1 MEILG
6 HILNGFTIAVQPLNL
21 LFLFFGAVLGTVIGL
36 LPGIGPAA
44 GISLLLPVTFGM
56 DPIPALI
63 MLAGIY
69 YGAMYGN
76 TVSAVLINTPGTAS
90 AAMTSV
96 DGYPMARNGRA
107 GVALAIAAI
116 ASFIAGTLGIIALSL
131 FAIPLA
137 KFALRFGPAE
147 YFTLM
152 FFALTAVG
160 SLTGRSMAKG
170 IMSAVLGL
178 MIATIGID
186 LQTGQPRFTM
196 RIVEFQDGVPL
207 LVVIVGMFAVAEVL
221 LNVEKLFRGEL
232 KPIRIKG
239 NLWLTREEWRR
250 SIKPILRGGTIGFL
264 VGVIPGGGGTIATI
278 LAYAAEKK
286 MSKTPHRFGKG
297 AVEGVAAPEAAN
309 NAATCG
315 AFVPMLTMGVPGSGT
330 TAVLLAAFIMY
341 GIEPGPLLFQERPDL
356 VWGLIDSMYLGN
368 IILLVLNLPLVP
380 VFARILYLPPGVLL
394 TLILGIAIIGVY
406 TINNSVLDLYVLLF
420 FGALGYG
427 FRKLDVPV
435 APLIL
440 ALVLGGSMEQSFRQ
454 AMTISEANPIIFVSS
469 TISVALVLLSL
480 LSLLSPLFTPRLWRM
495 APVVEED
502 ES

>member
-1 MEILG
+1 MENLG
-6 HILNGFTIAVQPLNL
+6 HIIDGFAIAAQPLNL
-21 LFLFFGAVLGTVIGL
+21 LFLFLGAVLGTIIGM

-44 GISLLLPVTFGM
+44 GIGLLLPVTFGM

-76 TVSAVLINTPGTAS
+76 TASAVLINTPGTAS
-90 AAMTSV
+90 AAMTTI
-96 DGYPMARNGRA
+96 DGYPMARSGRA
-107 GVALAIAAI
+107 GAALAITAI
-116 ASFIAGTLGIIALSL
+116 ASFIAGTLAIVALTL
-131 FAIPLA
+131 FALPLA
-137 KFALRFGPAE
+137 DFALLFGPAE

-160 SLTGRSMAKG
+160 SLTGRSLARGM
-170 IMSAVLGL
+170 ISAVLGL

-196 RIVEFQDGVPL
+196 GIVEFQDGMPL
-207 LVVIVGMFAVAEVL
+207 LVVIVGLFAVSEVL
-221 LNVEKLFRGEL
+221 LSVEKWFQGEL
-232 KPIRIKG
+232 QPIRIKG
-239 NLWLTREEWRR
+239 KLWLTMEEWRR

-264 VGVIPGGGGTIATI
+264 VGVLPGGGGTIATI
-278 LAYAAEKK
+278 LAYATEKK
-286 MSKTPHRFGKG
+286 LSKTPQRFGNG
-297 AVEGVAAPEAAN
+297 AVEGIAAPEAAN

-315 AFVPMLTMGVPGSGT
+315 AFVPMLTLGVPGSGT
-330 TAVLLAAFIMY
+330 TAVLLAAFIMH
-341 GIEPGPLLFQERPDL
+341 GIPPGPMLFLERPDL

-368 IILLVLNLPLVP
+368 IILLVLNLPLIP
-380 VFARILYLPPGVLL
+380 VFARILYLPPGILL
-394 TLILGIAIIGVY
+394 SLILGIAIVGVY
-406 TINNSVLDLYVLLF
+406 TINYNVLDLYVLLF

-427 FRKLDVPV
+427 FRKIDMPV

-454 AMTISEANPIIFVSS
+454 AMTISNSDPLIFASS
-469 TISVALVLLSL
+469 TICVVLLMLSLTSL
-480 LSLLSPLFTPRLWRM
+480 LMPLLTRRLRRQG
-495 APVVEED
+495 AVVSEE

>member
-1 MEILG
+1 MENLG

-36 LPGIGPAA
+36 LQ

-69 YGAMYGN
+69 YGAMNGN

-137 KFALRFGPAE
+137 KFALRFSPAE

-186 LQTGQPRFTM
+186 LQTGQPRVTM

-368 IILLVLNLPLVP
+368 TILLVLNLPLVP
-380 VFARILYLPPGVLL
+380 VSSRA
-394 TLILGIAIIGVY
+394 
-406 TINNSVLDLYVLLF
+406 
-420 FGALGYG
+420 
-427 FRKLDVPV
+427 
-435 APLIL
+435 
-440 ALVLGGSMEQSFRQ
+440 
-454 AMTISEANPIIFVSS
+454 SS
-469 TISVALVLLSL
+469 TSPPACS
-480 LSLLSPLFTPRLWRM
+480 SPLSSGSRSLGFTRLITASLIYTFYCSSGRWGTVSGNSTCR
-495 APVVEED
+495 
-502 ES
+502 

>member
-1 MEILG
+1 MENLG

-36 LPGIGPAA
+36 LQ

-63 MLAGIY
+63 MLAESNN
-69 YGAMYGN
+69 GAMNGN

-137 KFALRFGPAE
+137 KFALRFSPAE

-186 LQTGQPRFTM
+186 LQTGQPRVTM

-221 LNVEKLFRGEL
+221 LNVEKLFLGEL

-286 MSKTPHRFGKG
+286 CRRPRTGSAKVRWRGSPRPRRRTTPPP
-297 AVEGVAAPEAAN
+297 AVPS
-309 NAATCG
+309 C
-315 AFVPMLTMGVPGSGT
+315 PC
-330 TAVLLAAFIMY
+330 
-341 GIEPGPLLFQERPDL
+341 
-356 VWGLIDSMYLGN
+356 
-368 IILLVLNLPLVP
+368 
-380 VFARILYLPPGVLL
+380 
-394 TLILGIAIIGVY
+394 
-406 TINNSVLDLYVLLF
+406 
-420 FGALGYG
+420 
-427 FRKLDVPV
+427 
-435 APLIL
+435 
-440 ALVLGGSMEQSFRQ
+440 
-454 AMTISEANPIIFVSS
+454 
-469 TISVALVLLSL
+469 
-480 LSLLSPLFTPRLWRM
+480 
-495 APVVEED
+495 
-502 ES
+502 

>member
-1 MEILG
+1 
-6 HILNGFTIAVQPLNL
+6 
-21 LFLFFGAVLGTVIGL
+21 
-36 LPGIGPAA
+36 
-44 GISLLLPVTFGM
+44 
-56 DPIPALI
+56 
-63 MLAGIY
+63 
-69 YGAMYGN
+69 
-76 TVSAVLINTPGTAS
+76 
-90 AAMTSV
+90 
-96 DGYPMARNGRA
+96 
-107 GVALAIAAI
+107 
-116 ASFIAGTLGIIALSL
+116 
-131 FAIPLA
+131 
-137 KFALRFGPAE
+137 
-147 YFTLM
+147 M

-196 RIVEFQDGVPL
+196 GIVEFQDGVSL
-207 LVVIVGMFAVAEVL
+207 LVVIVGMFALSEVL

-239 NLWLTREEWRR
+239 KLWLTMEEWRR

-264 VGVIPGGGGTIATI
+264 VGVLPGGGGTIATI
-278 LAYAAEKK
+278 LAYATEKK
-286 MSKTPHRFGKG
+286 LSKTPHRFGKG

-315 AFVPMLTMGVPGSGT
+315 AFVPMLTLGVPGSGT
-330 TAVLLAAFIMY
+330 TAVLLAAFIMF
-341 GIEPGPLLFQERPDL
+341 GFEPGPLLFLERPDL

-394 TLILGIAIIGVY
+394 TLILGIAVVGVF
-406 TINNSVLDLYVLLF
+406 TINNSILDLYVLMF

-440 ALVLGGSMEQSFRQ
+440 ALVLGGNMEQSFRQ
-454 AMTISEANPIIFVSS
+454 AMTISDANPIIFVSS
-469 TISVALVLLSL
+469 TICVVLSLLSL
-480 LSLLSPLFTPRLWRM
+480 LSLLSPLFTRRLRKM
-495 APVVEED
+495 APVVEKE
-502 ES
+502 ET

>member
-1 MEILG
+1 MENLG

-36 LPGIGPAA
+36 LQ

-69 YGAMYGN
+69 YGAMNGN

-137 KFALRFGPAE
+137 KFALRFSPAE

-186 LQTGQPRFTM
+186 LQTGQPRVTM

-368 IILLVLNLPLVP
+368 TILLVLNLPLVP
-380 VFARILYLPPGVLL
+380 VSSRASSTSPPGVLL

-454 AMTISEANPIIFVSS
+454 AMTISEANPIIFVLS

-480 LSLLSPLFTPRLWRM
+480 LSLLSPLFTPRLRRM